1 MATHPFLQLI
11 ADSTTRVLMVAV
23 ENGKRLNGCI

>member
-1 MATHPFLQLI
+1 LI